1 MLKRIYLF
9 GLLAV
14 FLYACN
20 GEGTQTTET
29 QDVEKPKF
37 ATVVSPG
44 NNTKAVCGQEL
55 SVNISVTQ
63 PDSLKEISVY
73 WNDTLIKTFPSPKDA
88 IIIGIPTKNAHVG
101 RNDLKIVMLSK
112 NGVADEDNR
121 SIVLFS
127 DVYADIEVAKIIQT
141 YPHQKTSYTQG
152 LEFHNGQLFEGTGL
166 TGQSILAKV
175 NLTSGEFIQKQDLP
189 DNIFGEG
196 ITIFNNEIYQ
206 LTWQARVCY
215 VYDVNTL
222 EKKREFTYFGEGW
235 GLCHNG
241 KELIMS
247 NGSSEIIFRD
257 PTTFEKIR
265 SIFVFDGSR
274 EYVSINELE
283 YHDGI
288 LYANVYQ
295 EDFILKIDP
304 KTGKVLAKIDCSDV
318 VKAGKDLGDV
328 LNGIAINEQNNKY
341 YITGKNW
348 PKLFEVKFVAP

>member
-1 MLKRIYLF
+1 MLKRVYLL

-14 FLYACN
+14 FFYACN
-20 GEGTQTTET
+20 GGDTPTTET
-29 QDVEKPKF
+29 QDTEKPKI
-37 ATVVSPG
+37 ASVVSPG
-44 NNTKAVCGQEL
+44 NNTKAVCGNEIA
-55 SVNISVTQ
+55 VNISVLQAT
-63 PDSLKEISVY
+63 SLKEISVY
-73 WNDTLIKTFPSPKDA
+73 WNDSLIQSFSSPTAA
-88 IIIGIPTKNAHVG
+88 ISLGIPTKNSPVG
-101 RNDLKIVMLSK
+101 KNDLKVVIQSTD
-112 NGVADEDNR
+112 GTTEEDNR
-121 SIVLFS
+121 SIILFS
-127 DVYADIEVAKIIQT
+127 DVYADILVAKIIRT

-152 LEFHNGQLFEGTGL
+152 LEFQNGQLFEGTGL
-166 TGQSILAKV
+166 TGQSVLAKV
-175 NLTSGEFIQKQDLP
+175 NLNSGEFIQKQDLP
-189 DNIFGEG
+189 ENIFGEG
-196 ITIFNNEIYQ
+196 ITVFNNEIYQ
-206 LTWQARVCY
+206 LTWQARICY
-215 VYDVNTL
+215 VYDLNTF

-235 GLCHNG
+235 GLSHNE

-247 NGSSEIIFRD
+247 NGSSEIVFLN

-265 SIFVFDGSR
+265 SVFVFDANR

-318 VKAGKDLGDV
+318 VKAGKELGDV